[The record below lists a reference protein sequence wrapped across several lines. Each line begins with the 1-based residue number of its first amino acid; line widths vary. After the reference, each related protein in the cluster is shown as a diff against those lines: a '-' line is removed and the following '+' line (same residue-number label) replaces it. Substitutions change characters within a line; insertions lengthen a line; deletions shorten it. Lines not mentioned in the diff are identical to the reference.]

1 MNPGASEVCNSIDD
15 DRDGDIDDADAS
27 LDTSTATTW
36 YADLDTDGYGDA
48 SNSLRACDQPS
59 LYETDNTDRDDGD
72 RTISPGATEVW
83 YDGIDQD
90 CDEADDYDADG
101 DGDPSKSYGGTDCD
115 DTDSSVYGGT
125 GCRPV
130 ASCTHPDASTLE
142 TYDPSGIV
150 DIVFDDDCNAWLP
163 TLISGT
169 DYVYELDASGNT
181 TVYTGTSNHDIGS
194 IALDPSSSGFA
205 VGYNNVNYVGYTT
218 SSTIPVI
225 LTSSNITGSAWSN
238 SYLNSSPSSIAFD
251 STGCIWVPNLSARGT
266 LSCVET
272 DGSSTVVL
280 TASSYIES
288 VGLDSSENL
297 YVSVGD
303 TIYSVDQSA
312 GTLTAE
318 FVASGTVLDFVFDY
332 NDDLYVES
340 NVGEIELAPA
350 DGSGS
355 STFATVS
362 GQAKLAISP
371 DGYLVR
377 VIPNPVSP
385 ASYEEFPLPGAQ

>member
-1 MNPGASEVCNSIDD
+1 MHLGAQ
-15 DRDGDIDDADAS
+15 S
-27 LDTSTATTW
+27 L
-36 YADLDTDGYGDA
+36 
-48 SNSLRACDQPS
+48 
-59 LYETDNTDRDDGD
+59 
-72 RTISPGATEVW
+72 
-83 YDGIDQD
+83 
-90 CDEADDYDADG
+90 
-101 DGDPSKSYGGTDCD
+101 
-115 DTDSSVYGGT
+115 
-125 GCRPV
+125 
-130 ASCTHPDASTLE
+130 
-142 TYDPSGIV
+142 
-150 DIVFDDDCNAWLP
+150 
-163 TLISGT
+163 
-169 DYVYELDASGNT
+169 
-181 TVYTGTSNHDIGS
+181 GS
-194 IALDPSSSGFA
+194 
-205 VGYNNVNYVGYTT
+205 
-218 SSTIPVI
+218 
-225 LTSSNITGSAWSN
+225 
-238 SYLNSSPSSIAFD
+238 
-251 STGCIWVPNLSARGT
+251 GT

-288 VGLDSSENL
+288 VGLDSSEDL

-377 VIPNPVSP
+377 VIPTLFRRP
-385 ASYEEFPLPGAQ
+385 ATKSFRCPRSESRARLERDDPSQECSCPRLLRSASTSSWPCSTLRLR